1 MSVTSALGNQAKLLW
16 QFLGFFQKPY
26 LRFLHAIIAVLVIL
40 QILSSFAMHMLSSGQ
55 INPALSSWLASWY
68 HILSGL
74 LVVILSLLLA
84 ADSLTKR
91 GFHYF
96 FPYLWGDTE
105 QLKKDIQASLRFKM
119 VPPRPK
125 GLATA
130 VQGLGLGALLLVV
143 LSGLIWFILWR
154 NGSSFAGLALET
166 HKNVTLLIEL
176 YLIGHGCMA
185 LLHFFV
191 CSATRRARSDQSC
204 SCPYRLSLVCRVLRE
219 MPSRFAASL
228 LLSPTLSS
236 IRRMA
241 SRSTSSS
248 VAPSKGT
255 DSADGSASSS
265 CSYAC
270 VTASGNSRSET

>member
-96 FPYLWGDTE
+96 F
-105 QLKKDIQASLRFKM
+105 
-119 VPPRPK
+119 
-125 GLATA
+125 
-130 VQGLGLGALLLVV
+130 LGALLLVV

-166 HKNVTLLIEL
+166 HKNVTFLIEL

-191 CSATRRARSDQSC
+191 WQRNKARQ
-204 SCPYRLSLVCRVLRE
+204 E
-219 MPSRFAASL
+219 
-228 LLSPTLSS
+228 
-236 IRRMA
+236 
-241 SRSTSSS
+241 
-248 VAPSKGT
+248 
-255 DSADGSASSS
+255 
-265 CSYAC
+265 
-270 VTASGNSRSET
+270 

>member
-1 MSVTSALGNQAKLLW
+1 
-16 QFLGFFQKPY
+16 
-26 LRFLHAIIAVLVIL
+26 VIL

-84 ADSLTKR
+84 ADSLTRR

-191 CSATRRARSDQSC
+191 WQRNKARQ
-204 SCPYRLSLVCRVLRE
+204 E
-219 MPSRFAASL
+219 
-228 LLSPTLSS
+228 
-236 IRRMA
+236 
-241 SRSTSSS
+241 
-248 VAPSKGT
+248 
-255 DSADGSASSS
+255 
-265 CSYAC
+265 
-270 VTASGNSRSET
+270 

>member
-55 INPALSSWLASWY
+55 LNPALSSWLASWY

-105 QLKKDIQASLRFKM
+105 QLKKDIQASLRFKV

-125 GLATA
+125 GLAT
-130 VQGLGLGALLLVV
+130 
-143 LSGLIWFILWR
+143 
-154 NGSSFAGLALET
+154 
-166 HKNVTLLIEL
+166 
-176 YLIGHGCMA
+176 
-185 LLHFFV
+185 
-191 CSATRRARSDQSC
+191 RRAGARARRAAARRTERPDLVH
-204 SCPYRLSLVCRVLRE
+204 PLAERLIVRRVG
-219 MPSRFAASL
+219 A
-228 LLSPTLSS
+228 
-236 IRRMA
+236 
-241 SRSTSSS
+241 
-248 VAPSKGT
+248 
-255 DSADGSASSS
+255 
-265 CSYAC
+265 
-270 VTASGNSRSET
+270 GNP

>member
-96 FPYLWGDTE
+96 SRTSGVIRNSSRRIFRPAC
-105 QLKKDIQASLRFKM
+105 ASR
-119 VPPRPK
+119 
-125 GLATA
+125 
-130 VQGLGLGALLLVV
+130 
-143 LSGLIWFILWR
+143 WF
-154 NGSSFAGLALET
+154 
-166 HKNVTLLIEL
+166 
-176 YLIGHGCMA
+176 
-185 LLHFFV
+185 
-191 CSATRRARSDQSC
+191 RRARKGWQ
-204 SCPYRLSLVCRVLRE
+204 PPCRG
-219 MPSRFAASL
+219 S
-228 LLSPTLSS
+228 
-236 IRRMA
+236 
-241 SRSTSSS
+241 
-248 VAPSKGT
+248 
-255 DSADGSASSS
+255 GSARCCSS
-265 CSYAC
+265 Y
-270 VTASGNSRSET
+270 

>member
-55 INPALSSWLASWY
+55 LNPRPQQLACLVVSYPVRPCSLSSSACCLRRTASQSAVFT
-68 HILSGL
+68 IFSRTSG
-74 LVVILSLLLA
+74 VIRNS
-84 ADSLTKR
+84 SKR
-91 GFHYF
+91 TFR
-96 FPYLWGDTE
+96 PAC
-105 QLKKDIQASLRFKM
+105 ASRW

-191 CSATRRARSDQSC
+191 WQRNKARQ
-204 SCPYRLSLVCRVLRE
+204 E
-219 MPSRFAASL
+219 
-228 LLSPTLSS
+228 
-236 IRRMA
+236 
-241 SRSTSSS
+241 
-248 VAPSKGT
+248 
-255 DSADGSASSS
+255 
-265 CSYAC
+265 
-270 VTASGNSRSET
+270 

>member
-55 INPALSSWLASWY
+55 LNPALSSWLASWY

-105 QLKKDIQASLRFKM
+105 QLKDIQASLRFKM

-191 CSATRRARSDQSC
+191 WQRNKARQ
-204 SCPYRLSLVCRVLRE
+204 E
-219 MPSRFAASL
+219 
-228 LLSPTLSS
+228 
-236 IRRMA
+236 
-241 SRSTSSS
+241 
-248 VAPSKGT
+248 
-255 DSADGSASSS
+255 
-265 CSYAC
+265 
-270 VTASGNSRSET
+270 

>member
-105 QLKKDIQASLRFKM
+105 QL
-119 VPPRPK
+119 
-125 GLATA
+125 
-130 VQGLGLGALLLVV
+130 
-143 LSGLIWFILWR
+143 
-154 NGSSFAGLALET
+154 N
-166 HKNVTLLIEL
+166 
-176 YLIGHGCMA
+176 
-185 LLHFFV
+185 
-191 CSATRRARSDQSC
+191 RRAGARARRAAARRAERPDLVH
-204 SCPYRLSLVCRVLRE
+204 PLAERLIVRRVG
-219 MPSRFAASL
+219 A
-228 LLSPTLSS
+228 
-236 IRRMA
+236 
-241 SRSTSSS
+241 
-248 VAPSKGT
+248 
-255 DSADGSASSS
+255 
-265 CSYAC
+265 
-270 VTASGNSRSET
+270 GNP

>member
-1 MSVTSALGNQAKLLW
+1 MSSRPHRQSGQTALVIR
-16 QFLGFFQKPY
+16 FFQKPY

-40 QILSSFAMHMLSSGQ
+40 GNPEQLRHAYAFVRRSIPPSVAGLPRGIISCQACSLLSSACQ
-55 INPALSSWLASWY
+55 RRRT
-68 HILSGL
+68 
-74 LVVILSLLLA
+74 
-84 ADSLTKR
+84 SLTKR

-191 CSATRRARSDQSC
+191 WQRNKARQ
-204 SCPYRLSLVCRVLRE
+204 E
-219 MPSRFAASL
+219 
-228 LLSPTLSS
+228 
-236 IRRMA
+236 
-241 SRSTSSS
+241 
-248 VAPSKGT
+248 
-255 DSADGSASSS
+255 
-265 CSYAC
+265 
-270 VTASGNSRSET
+270 

>member
-55 INPALSSWLASWY
+55 LNPALSSWLASWY

-105 QLKKDIQASLRFKM
+105 QLITNRGKLSNGETVIRKLSFATPGMCRLIFDYCGAIFALPGAFSL
-119 VPPRPK
+119 V
-125 GLATA
+125 TA
-130 VQGLGLGALLLVV
+130 VRFLNGRKSLFIDCGDSKHACPAP
-143 LSGLIWFILWR
+143 LI
-154 NGSSFAGLALET
+154 
-166 HKNVTLLIEL
+166 
-176 YLIGHGCMA
+176 
-185 LLHFFV
+185 
-191 CSATRRARSDQSC
+191 TRR
-204 SCPYRLSLVCRVLRE
+204 
-219 MPSRFAASL
+219 
-228 LLSPTLSS
+228 
-236 IRRMA
+236 
-241 SRSTSSS
+241 
-248 VAPSKGT
+248 
-255 DSADGSASSS
+255 
-265 CSYAC
+265 
-270 VTASGNSRSET
+270 

>member
-96 FPYLWGDTE
+96 FRTSGVIRNSSKRTFRPAC
-105 QLKKDIQASLRFKM
+105 ASR
-119 VPPRPK
+119 
-125 GLATA
+125 
-130 VQGLGLGALLLVV
+130 
-143 LSGLIWFILWR
+143 WF
-154 NGSSFAGLALET
+154 
-166 HKNVTLLIEL
+166 
-176 YLIGHGCMA
+176 
-185 LLHFFV
+185 
-191 CSATRRARSDQSC
+191 RRARKGWQ
-204 SCPYRLSLVCRVLRE
+204 PPCRG
-219 MPSRFAASL
+219 S
-228 LLSPTLSS
+228 
-236 IRRMA
+236 
-241 SRSTSSS
+241 
-248 VAPSKGT
+248 
-255 DSADGSASSS
+255 GSARCCSS
-265 CSYAC
+265 Y
-270 VTASGNSRSET
+270 